1 MKGSAV
7 ITKSKMKRVSVVYTI
22 IALLVGV
29 NHVVSIE
36 DFDCESW
43 KGQFKPDVK
52 DHIKCG
58 EGGMTM
64 KCKI

>member
-1 MKGSAV
+1 
-7 ITKSKMKRVSVVYTI
+7 MKRASVVYTI
-22 IALLVGV
+22 IALLVAV